1 MSYLDLSYRPD
12 KDLVCEFYLEP
23 AKGLSVK
30 EAAEHVAGESSV
42 GTWTEVSTSTPR
54 IRKMAAKVFSISD
67 GRRQETPSVQ
77 MKGNHV
83 KIAYPMELFEPGN
96 MPQILSSIAGNI
108 FGMKAIENLRLLDM
122 DFPKE
127 IARSF
132 KGPEIGLEDLRGIT
146 GIKGRPILGT
156 IFKPKLGLNPKEM
169 EELAYKVYS
178 AGLDYTK
185 DDENLTSMSFNKFE
199 DRVSKVLGVA
209 DKIKSEQGRTVVY
222 AANITSPSHEM
233 LKRAQFVR
241 DHGGKCIMIDIMTA
255 GWSGLQYIR
264 EQNLGL
270 IIHAHRA
277 MHAAFT
283 RNPKHGISMLAIAK
297 AARLCG
303 VTALHAGT
311 VVGKMEGPKEEV
323 VEIDKFL
330 KSDFYGLKKV
340 MPIASGG
347 LHPRL
352 VPDLLKILGTDL
364 VITFGGGLWGHPGGP
379 ESGVRAIKQSADS
392 FMQKIPVQEY
402 AKTHKDLAEALK
414 IWK

>member
-1 MSYLDLSYRPD
+1 MSYIDLYYRPD
-12 KDLVCEFYLEP
+12 KDLVCEFYVEP

-30 EAAEHVAGESSV
+30 EAAEHLAGESSV
-42 GTWTEVSTSTPR
+42 GTWTEVQTSTPR
-54 IRKMAAKVFSISD
+54 IRKMAAKVFSI
-67 GRRQETPSVQ
+67 
-77 MKGNHV
+77 KGNQV
-83 KIAYPMELFEPGN
+83 KIAYPQELFEPGN
-96 MPQILSSIAGNI
+96 MPQIMSSIAGNI
-108 FGMKAIENLRLLDM
+108 FGMKVVENLRLLDI
-122 DFPKE
+122 DFPKD
-127 IARSF
+127 IVKSF
-132 KGPEIGLEDLRGIT
+132 KGPEIGLEDLRKIT

-156 IFKPKLGLNPKEM
+156 IYKPKLGLNPWEM
-169 EELAYKVYS
+169 EELAYRVYS

-185 DDENLTSMSFNKFE
+185 DDENLCSMSFNKFE
-199 DRVSKVLGVA
+199 DRVPRILGVA
-209 DKIKSEQGRTVVY
+209 DKIKSEQGRTVIY
-222 AANITSPSHEM
+222 AANITAPAHEM
-233 LKRAQFVR
+233 LKRAQLVK

-264 EQNLGL
+264 EQNLGM

-323 VEIDKFL
+323 VQIDSFL
-330 KSDFYGLKKV
+330 KSDFYGMKKV

-347 LHPRL
+347 LHPML
-352 VPDLLKILGTDL
+352 VPDLLKILGTDM

-379 ESGVRAIKQSADS
+379 ESGVRAIRQSADA
-392 FMQKIPVQEY
+392 FMQKIPIQEY
-402 AKTHKDLAEALK
+402 AKSHKELAEALK
-414 IWK
+414 TWK

>member
-1 MSYLDLSYRPD
+1 VVD
-12 KDLVCEFYLEP
+12 
-23 AKGLSVK
+23 
-30 EAAEHVAGESSV
+30 
-42 GTWTEVSTSTPR
+42 
-54 IRKMAAKVFSISD
+54 
-67 GRRQETPSVQ
+67 
-77 MKGNHV
+77 
-83 KIAYPMELFEPGN
+83 
-96 MPQILSSIAGNI
+96 
-108 FGMKAIENLRLLDM
+108 NLRLEDI
-122 DFPKE
+122 DFPKGMVK
-127 IARSF
+127 SF
-132 KGPEIGLEDLRGIT
+132 KGPEVGLDELRKIT

-156 IFKPKLGLNPKEM
+156 IYKPKLGLNPKEM
-169 EELAYKVYS
+169 ETLAYRVYS

-185 DDENLTSMSFNKFE
+185 DDENLTSMEFNRFE
-199 DRVSKVLGVA
+199 DRVSRVLGAA

-222 AANITSPSHEM
+222 AANITAPSHEM
-233 LKRAQFVR
+233 LRRAQFVK

-264 EQNLGL
+264 EQNLGM

-277 MHAAFT
+277 MHAAMT

-323 VEIDKFL
+323 EEIDKFL
-330 KSDFYGLKKV
+330 KSDFYGIKKV

-352 VPDLLKILGTDL
+352 VPELLKILGNDL

-379 ESGVRAIKQSADS
+379 ESGVRAIRQSVDA
-392 FMQKIPVQEY
+392 FMQKAPLEQY
-402 AKTHKDLAEALK
+402 AKTHKELAEALRE
-414 IWK
+414 WK

>member
-1 MSYLDLSYRPD
+1 MPYLDLSYRPRN
-12 KDLVCEFYLEP
+12 DLVCEFYVEP

-30 EAAEHVAGESSV
+30 EAAEHIAGESSI

-54 IRKMAAKVFSISD
+54 IRKMAAKVFSI
-67 GRRQETPSVQ
+67 
-77 MKGNHV
+77 KGNCV
-83 KIAYPMELFEPGN
+83 KIAYPAELFEPGN
-96 MPQILSSIAGNI
+96 MPQIMSSIAGNI
-108 FGMKAIENLRLLDM
+108 FGMKAVENLRLEDIQ
-122 DFPKE
+122 FPKE
-127 IARSF
+127 IAKSF
-132 KGPEIGLEDLRGIT
+132 RGPEVGLDDLRKIT

-156 IFKPKLGLNPKEM
+156 IYKPKLGLNPKEM

-199 DRVSKVLGVA
+199 DRVQRILGVA
-209 DKIKSEQGRTVVY
+209 DRIRSGQARTVVY
-222 AANITSPSHEM
+222 AANITAPSQEM
-233 LKRAQFVR
+233 LKRAQFVK

-264 EQNLGL
+264 EQNLGM

-277 MHAAFT
+277 MHAAFS

-303 VTALHAGT
+303 VSALHTGT

-323 VEIDKFL
+323 MKIDSFL
-330 KSDFYGLKKV
+330 KSDFYGMKKV

-352 VPDLLKILGTDL
+352 VPDLLKILGNDL

-379 ESGVRAIKQSADS
+379 ESGVRAITQATEATI
-392 FMQKIPVQEY
+392 QKTPLEEY
-402 AKTHKDLAEALK
+402 AKTHRELAEALK
-414 IWK
+414 AWK